1 MISARGWLRYWEQG
15 TEAEMAQ
22 LLGREEGTV
31 EPAAARGLRPL
42 RELAGP
48 QPAPAPASKMTQP

>member
-1 MISARGWLRYWEQG
+1 
-15 TEAEMAQ
+15 MAQ
-22 LLGREEGTV
+22 LLGRAEGTV